1 MAEETPAANPPE
13 SEKKGKGKGGKL
25 QKYKW
30 YIIGGIV
37 VLGILFVAIRSANKA
52 SNAADSS
59 TPSTSD
65 LANMN
70 GINPGT
76 GYLYGSPADLAAQ
89 GSSGTVAQGPPGPAG
104 PAGPAG
110 PPGPAGSPGKPGL
123 ANGPGG
129 TTSKPPPVAH
139 PVPKTT
145 PAKVSH
151 TYTVK
156 PGDSL
161 SKIAASLHISGGW
174 QHLYSLNKG
183 AIGKNPNLIHP
194 GLKLKY

>member
-1 MAEETPAANPPE
+1 MADEPAPPPAADGKK
-13 SEKKGKGKGGKL
+13 SKKGGGL

-52 SNAADSS
+52 SNATDTSA
-59 TPSTSD
+59 PSTSD

-89 GSSGTVAQGPPGPAG
+89 GAGSTQVPGPPGPAG

-110 PPGPAGSPGKPGL
+110 PPGSSSGSHLPASGPGSKTTLPGKITG
-123 ANGPGG
+123 
-129 TTSKPPPVAH
+129 PPVAK
-139 PVPKTT
+139 PK
-145 PAKVSH
+145 PAPVSH
-151 TYTVK
+151 TYSVK
-156 PGDSL
+156 PGDNL

-174 QHLYSLNKG
+174 QTLYAKNK
-183 AIGKNPNLIHP
+183 ATIGKNPNLIHP
-194 GLKLKY
+194 GQKLHY

>member
-1 MAEETPAANPPE
+1 MPDEPVKPPE
-13 SEKKGKGKGGKL
+13 GGDGKKGKKGGV

-37 VLGILFVAIRSANKA
+37 VLGILFVAIRSANKSA
-52 SNAADSS
+52 NAADTSA
-59 TPSTSD
+59 PSTSD

-89 GSSGTVAQGPPGPAG
+89 GAGSTQVPGPPGPPGPAG

-110 PPGPAGSPGKPGL
+110 PSGPHLPAS
-123 ANGPGG
+123 GPGSK
-129 TTSKPPPVAH
+129 TTLPAQIFKPPAAIYHKP
-139 PVPKTT
+139 T
-145 PAKVSH
+145 PAPVSH

-156 PGDSL
+156 PGDNL
-161 SKIAASLHISGGW
+161 SKIASSLKVSGGW
-174 QHLYSLNKG
+174 ESLYSKNR
-183 AIGKNPNLIHP
+183 ATIGKNPNLIHP
-194 GLKLKY
+194 GQKLHY

>member
-1 MAEETPAANPPE
+1 MAEEPPKTPEGGEGKAKG
-13 SEKKGKGKGGKL
+13 KKGGL

-37 VLGILFVAIRSANKA
+37 VLGILFVAIRSANKNA
-52 SNAADSS
+52 NAADTSS
-59 TPSTSD
+59 PSTSD

-89 GSSGTVAQGPPGPAG
+89 GAGSTQVPGPPG

-110 PPGPAGSPGKPGL
+110 PPGPAGPSGPTKTNLPGKL
-123 ANGPGG
+123 
-129 TTSKPPPVAH
+129 TSPPKIPKPVPHPH
-139 PVPKTT
+139 PVPK
-145 PAKVSH
+145 PVPVSH

-156 PGDSL
+156 AGDSL
-161 SKIAASLHISGGW
+161 SKIASSLHVSGGW
-174 QHLYSLNKG
+174 ESLYAKNK
-183 AIGKNPNLIHP
+183 ATIGKNPNLIHP
-194 GLKLKY
+194 GQKLHY

>member
-1 MAEETPAANPPE
+1 MAEEQTPPPAD

-52 SNAADSS
+52 SNAADTSA
-59 TPSTSD
+59 PSTSD

-89 GSSGTVAQGPPGPAG
+89 GAGSTQVPGPPGPAG

-110 PPGPAGSPGKPGL
+110 PPGPAGGTLP
-123 ANGPGG
+123 ANGPGSK
-129 TTSKPPPVAH
+129 TTLPGKITKPPVVHRP
-139 PVPKTT
+139 T
-145 PAKVSH
+145 PAPVSH

-156 PGDSL
+156 PGDNL
-161 SKIAASLHISGGW
+161 SKIAASLHVSGGW
-174 QHLYSLNKG
+174 QHLYSLNKA